1 MSSRQATRPSQ
12 HSRPRRSESRSRQE
26 RGVRTEEA
34 ILQATMR
41 LLATRGIHG
50 TSLDLLAEE
59 VGVAKSSILWHFG
72 SKEELLLRVAE
83 RVYDEVAKGPVQKIL
98 ALENFEE
105 RAEASWRFFSETLR
119 QKPELRRVMLYLI
132 FESVEGRPELRARL
146 QQLYRGIRDLYE
158 TGLRGVVP
166 DEDQRRR
173 LAVIS
178 VASLDGLFLQWL
190 LEPEA
195 IDLEALHDELRALR
209 EGARHMVR
217 SAGGGRSGPRP
228 GPRTKGAETD
238 D

>member
-1 MSSRQATRPSQ
+1 MTSRPAARPAQ
-12 HSRPRRSESRSRQE
+12 RSRPRRGAARSRQE

-34 ILQATMR
+34 ILKATMR

-83 RVYDEVAKGPVQKIL
+83 RVYDEVARGPAQKIL
-98 ALENFEE
+98 AIPTFEE

-119 QKPELRRVMLYLI
+119 QNPELRRVMLYLI

-146 QQLYRGIRDLYE
+146 QQLYRGIRDMYE

-166 DEDQRRR
+166 DEHQRRR

-195 IDLEALHDELRALR
+195 IDLEAMHDELRALR

-217 SAGGGRSGPRP
+217 RN
-228 GPRTKGAETD
+228 KGSTER
-238 D
+238 

>member
-1 MSSRQATRPSQ
+1 MPSRPATRPAQ
-12 HSRPRRSESRSRQE
+12 HSSPRRAEGRSRQE

-83 RVYDEVAKGPVQKIL
+83 RVYDEVARGPVQKIL

-105 RAEASWRFFSETLR
+105 RAAASWRFFSETLR

-146 QQLYRGIRDLYE
+146 QQLYRGIRDMYE

-166 DEDQRRR
+166 DEAQRRR

-195 IDLEALHDELRALR
+195 IDLEALHDELRKLR
-209 EGARHMVR
+209 GAVR
-217 SAGGGRSGPRP
+217 AAP
-228 GPRTKGAETD
+228 GPPNKRSTSR
-238 D
+238 

>member
-1 MSSRQATRPSQ
+1 
-12 HSRPRRSESRSRQE
+12 
-26 RGVRTEEA
+26 
-34 ILQATMR
+34 MR

-83 RVYDEVAKGPVQKIL
+83 RVYDEVARGPVQKIL

-119 QKPELRRVMLYLI
+119 QQPELRRVMLYLI
-132 FESVEGRPELRARL
+132 FESVEGRPELRSRL
-146 QQLYRGIRDLYE
+146 QQLYRGIRDMYE

-166 DEDQRRR
+166 DEGQRRR

-217 SAGGGRSGPRP
+217 GRSKP
-228 GPRTKGAETD
+228 GPGTRTKGAETD